1 MRAGRGIG
9 LFAFALWLGLA
20 PPALAQAEP
29 LTPGR
34 EVRLYMQGVIAP
46 FEGTL
51 TANAPDALTVTLLDG
66 SEFTL
71 SPEQLQRA
79 EVLGTRRNV
88 VRGAMAGGVLGIVAG
103 VWLVVEARDD
113 CSRDLSGFCNAFG
126 DSINEWHLVA
136 PPLAGATAGA
146 LVGYFIR
153 TPRWVPGLLP
163 LASLNGRVGLA
174 ATWTVPLGS

>member
-1 MRAGRGIG
+1 
-9 LFAFALWLGLA
+9 
-20 PPALAQAEP
+20 
-29 LTPGR
+29 
-34 EVRLYMQGVIAP
+34 MQGVIAP

-51 TANAPDALTVTLLDG
+51 TATSAEALTLTLLDG

-71 SPEQLQRA
+71 AQDQLRRA

-103 VWLVVEARDD
+103 VWLVVDARDE
-113 CSRDLSGFCNAFG
+113 CNRDLSGFCNAFG
-126 DSINEWHLVA
+126 ESINEWHLVL
-136 PPLAGATAGA
+136 PPVAGAAAGG

-163 LASLNGRVGLA
+163 LASLDGRVGLA
-174 ATWTVPLGS
+174 VSWAVPLGS

>member
-1 MRAGRGIG
+1 MRVGRGIG
-9 LFAFALWLGLA
+9 LICALWLGLA

-51 TANAPDALTVTLLDG
+51 TASSAEALTLTLLDG

-103 VWLVVEARDD
+103 VWLVVESRDD
-113 CSRDLSGFCNAFG
+113 CNRDVSGFCNAFG
-126 DSINEWHLVA
+126 ESINEWRLVA
-136 PPLAGATAGA
+136 PPVVGAASGA
-146 LVGYFIR
+146 LIGYFIK

-174 ATWTVPLGS
+174 VTWAVPRGS